1 MNKINAQKTKDMVII
16 GLMAAIICVMGPV
29 NPAAVYTG
37 TDFTDQSG
45 NLFHFICS
53 RNQTHCYQ
61 LSDLSFN
68 RNVRCTGIF

>member
-16 GLMAAIICVMGPV
+16 GLAAV